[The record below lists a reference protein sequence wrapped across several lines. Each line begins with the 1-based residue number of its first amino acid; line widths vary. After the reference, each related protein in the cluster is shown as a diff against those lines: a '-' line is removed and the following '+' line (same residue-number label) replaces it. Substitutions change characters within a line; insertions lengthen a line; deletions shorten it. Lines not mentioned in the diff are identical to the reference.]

1 VIFVAKAICK
11 EMKNLVIIS
20 VITAVLMMVACE
32 GPESLPPE
40 PRIEFRSIN
49 HFDTTDFYLG
59 FPAKALKISF
69 YFEDG
74 DGDLGLDPPL
84 TPGTDPSSNLF
95 LKLYRQTNG
104 VFELV
109 GPGDILYPS
118 EYRIPFLEAGGQN
131 KILRGTIDVTIIYLT
146 FNTSDTLYYDF
157 WIKDRGGNESNTA
170 TTCSFILG
178 ENSTCTPE

>member
-1 VIFVAKAICK
+1 
-11 EMKNLVIIS
+11 MKYSIIILVIA
-20 VITAVLMMVACE
+20 AVFMMVACE

-49 HFDTTDFYLG
+49 QYDTTDFYLG
-59 FPAKALKISF
+59 FPAKAVKISF

-84 TPGTDPSSNLF
+84 TPGIDPSSNLF
-95 LKLYRQTNG
+95 LKLYRKTNG

-109 GPGDILYPS
+109 GPGDDLYPS

-131 KILRGTIDVTIIYLT
+131 KILRGTIDVTLIYL
-146 FNTSDTLYYDF
+146 FFDTPDSLYYEF
-157 WIKDRGGNESNTA
+157 WIRDRGGHESNTEE
-170 TTCSFILG
+170 TCTFLLG
-178 ENSTCTPE
+178 ENGACTPG